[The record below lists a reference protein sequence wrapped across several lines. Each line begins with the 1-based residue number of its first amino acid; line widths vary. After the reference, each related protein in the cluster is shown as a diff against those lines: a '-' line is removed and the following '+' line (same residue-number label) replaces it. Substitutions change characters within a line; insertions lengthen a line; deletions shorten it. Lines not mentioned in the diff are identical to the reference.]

1 MAGARKSTARRYAE
15 AIFEIAERDGNV
27 EAWLD
32 QLQIVAAAV
41 SDESVVRGLEDP
53 NVPLERRMAALERA
67 VRSGGGMVPQMANL
81 LRLIVR
87 RRRVEMLPQ
96 IAAEFRRLYNKKAG
110 IVEATAVSAAPL
122 DEQELAALR
131 SRLEQMT
138 RGRVDLRTRVDESL
152 LGGVQVR
159 LGDLLIDGSVRG
171 RLERLRNRLAS
182 GALTP

>member
-27 EAWLD
+27 EAWLE
-32 QLQIVAAAV
+32 QLHSVAAAV
-41 SDESVVRGLEDP
+41 SDESIVRGLEDP
-53 NVPLERRMAALERA
+53 NVPIERRLAALDKA
-67 VRSGGGMVPQMANL
+67 LGPDMVPQMRNL
-81 LRLIVR
+81 LPLIVR

-96 IAAEFRRLYNKKAG
+96 IAREFRRLYNKRAG
-110 IVEATAVSAAPL
+110 IVEATAFSAAPL
-122 DEQELAALR
+122 DGQELAALR

-138 RGRVDLRTRVDESL
+138 GGNVELETRVDESL
-152 LGGVQVR
+152 LGGIQVR
-159 LGDLLIDGSVRG
+159 LGDQLIDGSVRG

>member
-27 EAWLD
+27 EKWLE
-32 QLQIVAAAV
+32 QLHTVAAAV
-41 SDESVVRGLEDP
+41 SDDAVIRGLEDP
-53 NVPLERRMAALERA
+53 NVPIERRLAALDSA
-67 VRSGGGMVPQMANL
+67 LGPDAIPQMRNL
-81 LRLIVR
+81 LPLIVR
-87 RRRVEMLPQ
+87 RRRVEMLPH
-96 IAAEFRRLYNKKAG
+96 IAREFRRLYNKQAG
-110 IVEATAVSAAPL
+110 IMEATATSATPL
-122 DEQELAALR
+122 DEQELGALR
-131 SRLEQMT
+131 SRLEEMT
-138 RGRVDLRTRVDESL
+138 GGKIELETRVDASL

>member
-27 EAWLD
+27 ETWLE
-32 QLQIVAAAV
+32 QLQTVAAAV
-41 SDESVVRGLEDP
+41 SDDAIVRGLEDP
-53 NVPLERRMAALERA
+53 NVAIENRLAALDGSLGSDA
-67 VRSGGGMVPQMANL
+67 IAQMRNL
-81 LRLIVR
+81 LSLIVR

-96 IAAEFRRLYNKKAG
+96 VAREFRRLYNQQVG

-138 RGRVDLRTRVDESL
+138 GGKIELDTKVDASL
-152 LGGVQVR
+152 LGGIQVR

>member
-15 AIFEIAERDGNV
+15 AIFEIADRDGNV
-27 EAWLD
+27 DAWLQ
-32 QLQIVAAAV
+32 QLQVVAAAV
-41 SDESVVRGLEDP
+41 SDDDVVRGLEDP
-53 NVPLERRMAALERA
+53 NVPLDRRMAALGQA
-67 VRSGGGMVPQMANL
+67 VGSGMVPQMSNL
-81 LRLIVR
+81 LPLIVR
-87 RRRVEMLPQ
+87 RRRVAMLPQ
-96 IAAEFRRLYNKKAG
+96 IAAEFRRLYNQKVG

-122 DEQELAALR
+122 DDQDLAALR

-138 RGRVDLRTRVDESL
+138 GGRVELQTRVDESL

>member
-27 EAWLD
+27 ELWLD
-32 QLQIVAAAV
+32 QLQTIARAV
-41 SDESVVRGLEDP
+41 TDDAVVRGREDP
-53 NVPLERRMAALERA
+53 HVPLASRMAALERS
-67 VRSGGGMVPQMANL
+67 VGPGMVPQMANL
-81 LRLIVR
+81 LPLIVR
-87 RRRVEMLPQ
+87 RRRVELLPQ
-96 IAAEFRRLYNKKAG
+96 ITAEFRRLYNRQAG
-110 IVEATAVSAAPL
+110 IVEATAVSATPL
-122 DEQELAALR
+122 GDEELAALR

-138 RGRVDLRTRVDESL
+138 GGRVQLQTKVDVSL
-152 LGGVQVR
+152 LGGIQVR

>member
-27 EAWLD
+27 ETWLE
-32 QLQIVAAAV
+32 QLQTVAQAV
-41 SDESVVRGLEDP
+41 SDDAVVRGLEDP
-53 NVPLERRMAALERA
+53 NVPIDRRLAALDNA
-67 VRSGGGMVPQMANL
+67 LGSGTVRQMRNL
-81 LRLIVR
+81 LPIIVR

-96 IAAEFRRLYNKKAG
+96 IAREFRRLYNKQVG

-122 DEQELAALR
+122 DAQELAALR

-138 RGRVDLRTRVDESL
+138 GGKIELETRVDASL
-152 LGGVQVR
+152 LGGIQVR
-159 LGDLLIDGSVRG
+159 LGDMLIDGSVRG
-171 RLERLRNRLAS
+171 RLERLRTRLAS